1 MSDAAAVTSHCFSTA
16 MAKIKAYLAGWT
28 GRRAPAELAA
38 FAAGA
43 IVIAVVPGALI
54 AWLTWR
60 LLRARTT
67 S

>member
-1 MSDAAAVTSHCFSTA
+1 

-28 GRRAPAELAA
+28 GHRTPAEVAA

-54 AWLTWR
+54 AWLAWR